1 MKVLVTGATGFIGG
15 NLARE
20 LCARGYDVRALVRP
34 GSNLLTIKNIGK
46 DGGKYAGIELV
57 EGDILDRD
65 SVRRAVGAGR
75 GDRCEAVFHCAAAYT
90 FWSKDP
96 RGVRRANV
104 DGTVNVLQCAAA
116 AGVER
121 IVYTSTVSTIGMSP
135 GGLGDEDTPLSPKT
149 LHGHYKQSKFEAE
162 REALRLAQPPP
173 HGEGVPVVVVNPT
186 APVGPWDVKPT
197 PTGKIVLD
205 FLRGRIPAYLSTGL
219 NLVDVADVS
228 AGHILAL
235 ERGRTGQRYIL
246 GNRNVTLKEMFSML
260 SRITGR
266 AAPRVR
272 LPYWLVVGAGY
283 AEQAVSRYIPASP
296 GGKSGGRWTLGRTP
310 AIPVEGVLA
319 SKKPAWVSC
328 QRAVRELGLPQS
340 PVEDALRQA
349 AEWFASYGYLDTGRL
364 DSRYRDSR
372 HSDLRKDGARS

>member
-20 LCARGYDVRALVRP
+20 LCARGYQVRALVRP
-34 GSNLLTIKNIGK
+34 GSNQLTIEGM
-46 DGGKYAGIELV
+46 GVESV
-57 EGDILDRD
+57 EGDILDRE
-65 SVRRAVGAGR
+65 SVRRAADG
-75 GDRCEAVFHCAAAYT
+75 CQAVFHCAAAYT
-90 FWSKDP
+90 FWSRDP
-96 RGVRRANV
+96 QGVRRANV
-104 DGTVNVLQCAAA
+104 EGTVNVLQCAAA

-121 IVYTSTVSTIGMSP
+121 IVYTSTVSTIGMPSG
-135 GGLGDEDTPLSPKT
+135 GGLGDEDTKLSPRT

-173 HGEGVPVVVVNPT
+173 HGEGAPVVVVNPT

-205 FLRGRIPAYLSTGL
+205 FMRGRIPAYLATGL

-235 ERGRTGQRYIL
+235 ERGQIGQRYIL
-246 GNRNVTLKEMFSML
+246 GNRNVTLKEMFGML
-260 SRITGR
+260 SRITGQP
-266 AAPRVR
+266 APRVR

-283 AEQAVSRYIPASP
+283 VEQVVS
-296 GGKSGGRWTLGRTP
+296 SGLLGREP

-319 SKKPAWVSC
+319 SRKPAWVSS
-328 QRAVRELGLPQS
+328 QRAVQELGLPQS
-340 PVEDALRQA
+340 PVEWALEQA
-349 AEWFASYGYLDTGRL
+349 TEWFAAHGYLD
-364 DSRYRDSR
+364 S
-372 HSDLRKDGARS
+372 RKDGAKS

>member
-1 MKVLVTGATGFIGG
+1 MRVLVTGATGFIGG

-20 LCARGYDVRALVRP
+20 LCARGYEVRALVRP
-34 GSNLLTIKNIGK
+34 GSSVLTIE
-46 DGGKYAGIELV
+46 DTSVERV
-57 EGDILDRD
+57 EGDILDRE
-65 SVRRAVGAGR
+65 SVRRAASGCR
-75 GDRCEAVFHCAAAYT
+75 AVFHCAAAYT

-96 RGVRRANV
+96 QGVRRANV
-104 DGTVNVLQCAAA
+104 EGTVNVLQCAAA

-121 IVYTSTVSTIGMSP
+121 IVYTSTVSTIGMP
-135 GGLGDEDTPLSPKT
+135 KDGGLGDEGTELSPRS

-173 HGEGVPVVVVNPT
+173 RGEGAPVVVVNPT

-205 FLRGRIPAYLSTGL
+205 FMRGRIPAYLATGL

-235 ERGRTGQRYIL
+235 ERGQTGRRYIL
-246 GNRNVTLKEMFSML
+246 GNRNVTLKEMFGML

-266 AAPRVR
+266 PVPRVR

-283 AEQAVSRYIPASP
+283 AEQAF
-296 GGKSGGRWTLGRTP
+296 SGGLLGRQP

-319 SKKPAWVSC
+319 SKKPAWVSS
-328 QRAVRELGLPQS
+328 QRAVQELGLPQS
-340 PVEDALRQA
+340 PVERALEQA
-349 AEWFASYGYLDTGRL
+349 AEWFAAHGYLD
-364 DSRYRDSR
+364 SN
-372 HSDLRKDGARS
+372 KDGARS